1 MENRHAERLTRDV
14 LLTLSSGSNL
24 FYDPFLE
31 FPFVWLWRWSTLVR
45 YYHFVTIISF
55 FFLPIYFYYNYF
67 VICYFTSRAIYRI
80 RRKIRS
86 FLEIAKSRSRMTR
99 AMKRQT
105 FLSFFFFFFWRGNCS
120 QLSRLISLISSF
132 PSRSLQSL
140 NLSREWS
147 LCSFAG
153 VKYTICSSNCNDLAL
168 PSGLWAW
175 HTYIYLNLI
184 DRLS

>member
-105 FLSFFFFFFWRGNCS
+105 FLSFFFFFF
-120 QLSRLISLISSF
+120 SF
-132 PSRSLQSL
+132 FF
-140 NLSREWS
+140 
-147 LCSFAG
+147 SFDVEIAASFHG
-153 VKYTICSSNCNDLAL
+153 
-168 PSGLWAW
+168 
-175 HTYIYLNLI
+175 
-184 DRLS
+184 

>member
-105 FLSFFFFFFWRGNCS
+105 FLSFFFFLLTWKLQPAFTANFVD
-120 QLSRLISLISSF
+120 SF
-132 PSRSLQSL
+132 LL
-140 NLSREWS
+140 FLLAHFNLSIFHENDRCALLPVWS
-147 LCSFAG
+147 TLSVYLIA
-153 VKYTICSSNCNDLAL
+153 TI
-168 PSGLWAW
+168 
-175 HTYIYLNLI
+175 
-184 DRLS
+184 